1 MKGDVRE
8 GDEGGRKR
16 ERSRLDERLGQLGGS
31 NGRSGRYENARVHR
45 LRCREGAVERGEVKF
60 AELVGNRER
69 QGDSVG
75 KHSRGREFKYA
86 LHQSCVEALCA
97 KGKGEVRGI
106 ASDETKSCFSALSSL
121 FLTLHPLNSKS
132 LSDSLNSLKMSTSA
146 TPQGLG
152 ECVVCGKESSTRC
165 SKCDSAGLDW
175 MFFCGQ
181 EHQKL
186 VSSSCPIATHY

>member
-1 MKGDVRE
+1 MRRVNRSGGLMKGDVRE

-31 NGRSGRYENARVHR
+31 SGRSGRYGSVRR
-45 LRCREGAVERGEVKF
+45 LRLRRRGGSGTARRSGF
-60 AELVGNRER
+60 AKLVGNRER

-106 ASDETKSCFSALSSL
+106 ASEETKSCFSALSSL
-121 FLTLHPLNSKS
+121 FLTLHPLNSESPTNS
-132 LSDSLNSLKMSTSA
+132 LDSLRM
-146 TPQGLG
+146 
-152 ECVVCGKESSTRC
+152 
-165 SKCDSAGLDW
+165 
-175 MFFCGQ
+175 
-181 EHQKL
+181 
-186 VSSSCPIATHY
+186 SSSVLLKV

>member
-1 MKGDVRE
+1 MRRVNRSGGPMKGDVRE

-31 NGRSGRYENARVHR
+31 NGRSGRYGSVRR
-45 LRCREGAVERGEVKF
+45 LRLRRRGGSGTARRSGF
-60 AELVGNRER
+60 AKLVGNRER

-106 ASDETKSCFSALSSL
+106 ASEETKSCFSALSSL
-121 FLTLHPLNSKS
+121 FLTLHPLNPERQQT
-132 LSDSLNSLKMSTSA
+132 LSIASGYRLQLLLK
-146 TPQGLG
+146 
-152 ECVVCGKESSTRC
+152 V
-165 SKCDSAGLDW
+165 
-175 MFFCGQ
+175 
-181 EHQKL
+181 
-186 VSSSCPIATHY
+186 